1 MNASAD
7 TLRALAV
14 VLIFGG
20 SLLIIVWPGRAPR
33 TRGPVEPPAPV
44 VRSPRPVEHIAPR
57 TRIGAGS
64 GPRTLPS
71 TPVLDHRG
79 AQGSSS
85 QPPRKG
91 EAR

>member
-14 VLIFGG
+14 VVIFGG
-20 SLLIIVWPGRAPR
+20 SLLIILWPARAPR
-33 TRGPVEPPAPV
+33 TRGPVEPPPPV
-44 VRSPRPVEHIAPR
+44 VRSPRPVEHIPPR

-64 GPRTLPS
+64 GPRTLPR
-71 TPVLDHRG
+71 TPDLDHRG

-85 QPPRKG
+85 RPPRRG